1 MCLRDVYPHLSGAA
15 RAVGYRAPGIPSASA
30 RGAVMPLTLSWML
43 LLPGVAGSLLRLLR
57 ETPSVSLL
65 VLVLLLLS

>member
-1 MCLRDVYPHLSGAA
+1 
-15 RAVGYRAPGIPSASA
+15 
-30 RGAVMPLTLSWML
+30 MPLTLSWML

-65 VLVLLLLS
+65 ALMLLLLS